1 MSLSD
6 LPRGVL
12 VHDWVEPIGGSEN
25 VLQELA
31 ALLPGSDLVCSWMNA
46 PDRFPDR
53 RIVETAL
60 SRPPWRGRKALALAA
75 SVAAWRQVPNRD
87 YAWALVSSH
96 AFAHHCRFVGQQPD
110 FRKLVYV
117 HSPARYVWD
126 PQLDLRGSH
135 PLTRLAAA
143 PLRVL
148 DRHRAGEPAA
158 IAANSGYVADRVRR
172 HWRREAT
179 VIHPPVDVTGIRA
192 VADWAAELSEPEREV
207 LDRIGDEFLLGASR
221 LIPYKR
227 LDRVV
232 AVADRLGMPAVIV
245 GDGPERTAL
254 AAAARTARVPV
265 HLLGEVSTPLL
276 RALYQRARCYLF
288 PPVEDFGIM
297 PIEAMA
303 AGAPVVASAI
313 GGTAESVVP
322 GRSGALVSDWDDLD
336 EVARAVEDAMALP
349 RAGVVERSG
358 EFSGERFAARV
369 EEWVRD
375 HVG

>member
-1 MSLSD
+1 MSLTD

-25 VLQELA
+25 VLEALA
-31 ALLPGSDLVCSWMNA
+31 SLLPGSDLVCSWMNA
-46 PDRFPDR
+46 PERFPGR

-60 SRPPWRGRKALALAA
+60 ARPPWRGRKAIALAA
-75 SVAAWRQVPNRD
+75 SVAAWRRVPNRD

-96 AFAHHCRFVGQQPD
+96 AFAHHCRFVGQRAD

-126 PQLDLRGSH
+126 PQLDVRGNH
-135 PLTRLAAA
+135 PLARIAAT
-143 PLRVL
+143 PLQVV
-148 DRHRAGEPAA
+148 DRRRATEPTA
-158 IAANSGYVADRVRR
+158 IAANSSYVADRVRR
-172 HWRREAT
+172 HWRRAAS

-192 VADWAAELSEPEREV
+192 VPDWADELSERERDV
-207 LDRIGDEFLLGASR
+207 LDRIGDEFVLGASR

-232 AVADRLGMPAVIV
+232 AVGDRLALPVVVA

-254 AAAARTARVPV
+254 ASAARGTRVPV
-265 HLLGEVSTPLL
+265 HLLGEVSTPML
-276 RALYQRARCYLF
+276 RALYQRARCYVF

-303 AGAPVVASAI
+303 TGTPVVASDT
-313 GGTAESVVP
+313 GGTAETVLP
-322 GRSGALVSDWDDLD
+322 GSSGALVSDWDDLD
-336 EVARAVEDAMALP
+336 AVAAAVRDAADLP
-349 RAGVVERSG
+349 RAGVATRAD
-358 EFSGERFAARV
+358 EFSGERFAERIGQ
-369 EEWVRD
+369 WVRD